1 VNALLSMKDVAGRLG
16 VSRRCLY
23 VSAAHIRTKALPFR
37 QSDKGTG
44 VSGVPPDRRYRS
56 PPSPFGDQN
65 EDTEPVT
72 VATVHASGR
81 SGEIEASSTPSED
94 FTWGIP
100 DSLKTIVSRASAIA
114 PTQTARRVARKLQK
128 TGDNCRSPIDEPA
141 GSDLHCAPS
150 TLFAPRDRFTNQTN
164 QIPLIRTREGASN

>member
-1 VNALLSMKDVAGRLG
+1 MNALLSMKDVAGRLG

-65 EDTEPVT
+65 GDTEPES
-72 VATVHASGR
+72 VATVPARGR

-100 DSLKTIVSRASAIA
+100 VDSSGERELTPERFPIPEKADQKQEKTSPEI
-114 PTQTARRVARKLQK
+114 VAR
-128 TGDNCRSPIDEPA
+128 C
-141 GSDLHCAPS
+141 C
-150 TLFAPRDRFTNQTN
+150 
-164 QIPLIRTREGASN
+164 